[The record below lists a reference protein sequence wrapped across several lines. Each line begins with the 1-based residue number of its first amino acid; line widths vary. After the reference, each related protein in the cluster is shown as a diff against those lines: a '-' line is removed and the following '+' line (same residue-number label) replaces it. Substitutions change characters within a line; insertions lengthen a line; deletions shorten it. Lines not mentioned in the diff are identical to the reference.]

1 MWICQ
6 KCQTQNREGVQACPV
21 CGTMRAAGRFGSA
34 PQQRPGVSAPR
45 VTAAAAAPQMQEPVQ
60 SGINRSGYQPPED
73 NMRAPRAVRGK
84 GGGFV
89 RFVGISLCVLLPTLT
104 LLMALVLFVGWQS
117 QLQTWQQMIKAYPQT
132 ASMFIGSYIPVWLGW
147 VFYGILTFTALL
159 LSLLPGLWTLL
170 LNRRK

>member
-34 PQQRPGVSAPR
+34 PQQRSGVSAPR
-45 VTAAAAAPQMQEPVQ
+45 VTAAAAAAPQMQEPVQ

-84 GGGFV
+84 GGRLARLTGCL
-89 RFVGISLCVLLPTLT
+89 LCVLLPVMTI
-104 LLMALVLFVGWQS
+104 LLS
-117 QLQTWQQMIKAYPQT
+117 WQQREILRPVLAPLFT
-132 ASMFIGSYIPVWLGW
+132 GSEAPEWLGW
-147 VFYGILTFTALL
+147 TCYGILSLAAALVA
-159 LSLLPGLWTLL
+159 LLPGLWTLL
-170 LNRRK
+170 LNKRK